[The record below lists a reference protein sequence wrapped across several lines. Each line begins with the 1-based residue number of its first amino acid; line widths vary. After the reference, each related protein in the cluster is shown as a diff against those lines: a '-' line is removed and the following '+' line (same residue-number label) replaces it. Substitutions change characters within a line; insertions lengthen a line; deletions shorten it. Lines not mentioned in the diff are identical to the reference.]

1 MNMQIYEPNFYMQS
15 HFSRVAAAYREIR
28 TTDVEPIFFIKE
40 KLKERDCQIGADI
53 GCGGGRYDRLLL
65 DHLPLSHL
73 FCLDANPDM
82 VKQAHRFLC
91 ETRAGNFSTSVSMSE
106 LLPFKNRSLDCV
118 FTFNAVHHF
127 VFEEFLRETGRA
139 LKHLG
144 RLFIYTRLPAQNE
157 VSIWGEHFPEFTEKE
172 TRLFELEHMKGEIRR
187 QSALVLE
194 EIKYFRYQRVSSLER
209 LLSQVR
215 ERHYSTFSLYTSKEL
230 EEAVE
235 GFKGN
240 ILAAFPDPDHLEWTD
255 GNVMLVLRRMHPN
268 LHVAD
273 FHTQEQT

>member
-1 MNMQIYEPNFYMQS
+1 MNTQVYKSNFDMQS
-15 HFSRVAAAYREIR
+15 HFSRVAAAYRAIR

-40 KLKERDCQIGADI
+40 KLKERDFQIGADI
-53 GCGGGRYDRLLL
+53 GCGCGRYDRLLM

-82 VKQAHRFLC
+82 VNQAHRFLC

-118 FTFNAVHHF
+118 FTFNAVHHY
-127 VFEEFLRETGRA
+127 VFEAFLRETGSA

-157 VSIWGEHFPEFTEKE
+157 ASIWGKYFPGFTEKE
-172 TRLFELEHMKGEIRR
+172 TRLFELEHMKRKIGK
-187 QSALVLE
+187 QSVLVLE

-209 LLSQVR
+209 LLFQVR
-215 ERHYSTFSLYTSKEL
+215 KRHYSTFSLYTSKEL
-230 EEAVE
+230 DEAVE
-235 GFKGN
+235 GFTAN

-255 GNVMLVLRRMHPN
+255 GNVMLVLRRMHP
-268 LHVAD
+268 
-273 FHTQEQT
+273 